1 MERAVLEQL
10 DALRKN
16 FKDKQA
22 ELFAASLPRRKASLN
37 WLPNSVWH

>member
-1 MERAVLEQL
+1 MERVVLEQL

-22 ELFAASLPRRKASLN
+22 ELFDARAAL
-37 WLPNSVWH
+37 VEF